1 MKVEYRKRFLKEL
14 SQIPSVYR
22 KEVETFVFE
31 KLPSLQSIEASG
43 NIEQMKGYPGFYKIR
58 FGVYR
63 IGLRSEGETLVLEHI
78 LHRKE
83 IYRYFP

>member
-14 SQIPSVYR
+14 AKIPTTYR
-22 KEVETFVFE
+22 KGIEDFVFE
-31 KLPSLQSIEASG
+31 KLPSFESIAASS
-43 NIEQMKGYPGFYKIR
+43 NIEQLKGYPGFYKMR

-63 IGLRSEGETLVLEHI
+63 IGLRTEGESLILEHV
-78 LHRKE
+78 HRKE